1 MKINSNYL
9 NLEES
14 YLFSTITKKLDEYK
28 SNHPEK
34 DIISLGIGDVTKPL
48 PAAVINAMQKAVLEM
63 GTKHK
68 FRGYGPES
76 GYSFLKSSV
85 CTYYQ
90 TIGVFLDENEVF
102 ISEGANS
109 DLGNILDIFATD
121 NTVLIPDPVYPVY
134 IDTNIMAGRKIIYSY
149 ANEENSFLPMPNTN
163 IKADIIFLCSP
174 NNPTGA
180 VYNRNQL
187 KEWVDYALSC
197 NAVII
202 FDAAYEA
209 FIQDKTLPRSIYEI
223 EGSKKC
229 AIEICSLSK
238 NAGFTGTRCGYTIV
252 PNGLNFHGA
261 SLNKLWLRRQTTKFN
276 GVSYIIQRGAEAAF
290 TQEGQDE
297 IRKYIEYYMENAK
310 IISNTLRSMNIWFTG
325 GENSPYIWLKCP
337 KGITSWEFFDYL
349 LQNAN
354 TVGSPGSGFG
364 KNGEGFFRLTAFGD
378 RSNTEIAMKRIS
390 SVLI

>member
-48 PAAVINAMQKAVLEM
+48 PTAVINAMQKAVSEM
-63 GTKHK
+63 GIKHK
-68 FRGYGPES
+68 FRGYGPEC

-90 TIGVFLDENEVF
+90 TVGVFLDENEVF

-109 DLGNILDIFATD
+109 DLGNILDIFSTD

-180 VYNRNQL
+180 VYSRNQL

-337 KGITSWEFFDYL
+337 KCMTSWEFFDYL
-349 LQNAN
+349 LENAN

-364 KNGEGFFRLTAFGD
+364 KNGEGFFRLTSFGD
-378 RSNTEIAMKRIS
+378 RYNTEIAMKRIS
-390 SVLI
+390 SALI

>member
-48 PAAVINAMQKAVLEM
+48 PATVINAMQKAVSEM

-310 IISNTLRSMNIWFTG
+310 IISNTLLSMNIWFTG

-349 LQNAN
+349 LENAN

>member
-14 YLFSTITKKLDEYK
+14 YLFSTITKKVDEYK

-34 DIISLGIGDVTKPL
+34 AIISLGIGDITKPL
-48 PAAVINAMQKAVLEM
+48 PSAVINAMQKAVSEM
-63 GTKHK
+63 GTNYK

-76 GYSFLKSSV
+76 GYGFLKSSI
-85 CTYYQ
+85 CAYYQ
-90 TIGVFLDENEVF
+90 NVGVFLDEDEVF
-102 ISEGANS
+102 ISDGANS
-109 DLGNILDIFATD
+109 DLGNILDIFSTD

-149 ANEENSFLPMPNTN
+149 ANEENSFLPMPNPN

-180 VYNRNQL
+180 VYSKNQL

-202 FDAAYEA
+202 FDAAYES

-252 PNGLNFHGA
+252 PNLLNFHGT

-297 IRKYIEYYMENAK
+297 IQKYIQYYMENAK

-337 KGITSWEFFDYL
+337 KGMTSWEFFDYL
-349 LQNAN
+349 LENAN

-378 RSNTEIAMKRIS
+378 RSHTEIAMKRIS
-390 SVLI
+390 SLF

>member
-14 YLFSTITKKLDEYK
+14 YLFSTITKKVDEYK

-34 DIISLGIGDVTKPL
+34 AIISLGIGDITKPL
-48 PAAVINAMQKAVLEM
+48 PSAVINAMQKAVSEM
-63 GTKHK
+63 GTNYK
-68 FRGYGPES
+68 FKGYGPES
-76 GYSFLKSSV
+76 GYGFLKSSI
-85 CTYYQ
+85 CAYYQ
-90 TIGVFLDENEVF
+90 NVGVFLDEDEVF
-102 ISEGANS
+102 ISDGANS
-109 DLGNILDIFATD
+109 DLGNILDIFSTD

-149 ANEENSFLPMPNTN
+149 ANEENSFLPMPNPN

-180 VYNRNQL
+180 VYSKNQL

-202 FDAAYEA
+202 FDAAYES

-252 PNGLNFHGA
+252 PNLLNFHGT

-297 IRKYIEYYMENAK
+297 IQKYIQYYMENAK

-337 KGITSWEFFDYL
+337 KGMTSWEFFDYL
-349 LQNAN
+349 LENAN

-378 RSNTEIAMKRIS
+378 RHNTEIAMKRIS
-390 SVLI
+390 SLF